1 MRILSNTRFGLFH
14 GFLCW
19 QMFCRT
25 QWPSPEE
32 YSQLEVQT
40 SLGRTDIVRWFKDHR
55 SALKSGEALDWMNAS
70 QNPTLKQKRNQEQN
84 GQASEDVPSE
94 AKSVAA
100 ADQPGEKAAAATAQ
114 ARTDRDKVQWLTD
127 RIAHG
132 VTDLIRTRPDQ
143 TSPSTEKGR
152 WVKKK
157 RKIQSICS
165 GCL

>member
-1 MRILSNTRFGLFH
+1 
-14 GFLCW
+14 
-19 QMFCRT
+19 MFCRT

-55 SALKSGEALDWMNAS
+55 SALKNGEALGWMSAF
-70 QNPTLKQKRNQEQN
+70 QNPTLRQKAEQEQN
-84 GQASEDVPSE
+84 GRGSEDVCVE
-94 AKSVAA
+94 AKPAHGELAVDGGRGSVRCNVSHSSPVGA
-100 ADQPGEKAAAATAQ
+100 ADQPAEKAAQ
-114 ARTDRDKVQWLTD
+114 AKLSEQDKVQWLTD

-143 TSPSTEKGR
+143 TSPSAEKGR

-157 RKIQSICS
+157 NNLVSS
-165 GCL
+165 